1 MDYGTAIAIAVPS
14 ATLIISVAA
23 VIVKSKNNR
32 SVNPLNGVYVRKS
45 ECATIVRAF
54 GNSVDNLRK
63 DLIRGIENLD
73 NKFEDL
79 RKALGK

>member
-23 VIVKSKNNR
+23 VIVKSRNG
-32 SVNPLNGVYVRKS
+32 NGVYVRKS
-45 ECATIVRAF
+45 ECATIVRTF